1 MRPNEFDILLEHT
14 GRILS
19 NIIRNAGL
27 RREMR
32 TEDADVRVSGEW
44 GMMTPRKWGRT
55 IRTESQQD

>member
-1 MRPNEFDILLEHT
+1 MSLIYLLEHT

-32 TEDADVRVSGEW
+32 TEDAAVRVSGEW
-44 GMMTPRKWGRT
+44 GMMKSRKWGRT
-55 IRTESQQD
+55 TWTESQQD